1 VFFGYILQLVE
12 QRGRLKDFD
21 LKERSDSRIKIK
33 KLSEGGL
40 MRQIFVCITL
50 LGILGMALGCK
61 QKAQFEPA
69 DLVLRH
75 GKVLTMDLS
84 RSQAE
89 ALAIRGD
96 TLLAVGS
103 DSEIEAY
110 IGKGTEVIDLEGKL
124 AVPGLID
131 GHGHYMTLG
140 ESLMGID
147 LRPPQ
152 DWQEIV
158 DLVAAAARE
167 AHPGE
172 WIVGRG
178 WHQDKWREIPSPNVE
193 GFPIHHALSEG
204 SPDNPVMLI
213 HVSGH
218 GIFVNAR
225 ALKEC
230 QITRETPNPPG
241 GEIVRDSGGNP
252 TGMLR
257 ETAQDVAREKYAE
270 YRSLRPP
277 EVIEKELRLQVKL
290 AAEEALSNGITTFHD
305 MGETFEILDLFK
317 TMADEGNLPLRL
329 YVAIDEPSEI
339 MEQNLA
345 KYRMI
350 GYGNGYLTVRTI
362 GERVLDGA
370 LGTHGGW
377 LLEPYSD
384 MPRTTGFNVIP
395 LEEIRRS
402 AELAAQHGYQMAI
415 QGIGDR
421 ATRELLNIYEDIFRK
436 NPEKKDFRWRIEHC
450 QVIHPDDLVRFAELG
465 VIASV
470 RGVFATSDGPWVVK
484 RLGEE
489 RTRERGYLY
498 RTMLESGLVVV
509 NGTDPPV
516 EDIDPVANFYCSV
529 TRKMA
534 DGRIFFPEQRLTRQ
548 QALETYTVNN
558 AYAAFEEGIKGSLEP
573 GKLADIT
580 VFTKDLLTIPENE
593 ILSTEVVYTIIG
605 GKVKHQN
612 TKF

>member
-1 VFFGYILQLVE
+1 M
-12 QRGRLKDFD
+12 K
-21 LKERSDSRIKIK
+21 
-33 KLSEGGL
+33 
-40 MRQIFVCITL
+40 QIFVCITVC
-50 LGILGMALGCK
+50 GILGMVMGCK
-61 QKAQFEPA
+61 QETQHEPA

-75 GKVLTMDLS
+75 GKILTIDS
-84 RSQAE
+84 VRSEVE
-89 ALAIRGD
+89 ALAIRGE

-110 IGKGTEVIDLEGKL
+110 VGKNTEVIDLEGKL

-131 GHGHYMTLG
+131 GHGHYMLLG

-152 DWQEIV
+152 TWQEIV
-158 DLVAAAARE
+158 DLVTVAVRE
-167 AHPGE
+167 AKPGE

-178 WHQDKWREIPSPNVE
+178 WHQDKWKEIPIPNVE
-193 GFPIHHALSEG
+193 GLPVHHALSEV
-204 SPDNPVMLI
+204 SPNNPVMLI

-218 GIFVNAR
+218 GIFVNAA
-225 ALKEC
+225 ALKESK
-230 QITRETPNPPG
+230 ITRDTSDPAG
-241 GEIVRDSGGNP
+241 GEIVRDGEGNP

-257 ETAQDVAREKYAE
+257 ETAQDAVREKYAE
-270 YRSLRPP
+270 HRSSRPQ
-277 EVIEKELRLQVKL
+277 EVIEEELRLQVKL
-290 AAEEALSNGITTFHD
+290 AAEEAISNGITSFHD
-305 MGETFEILDLFK
+305 MGETFEIVDLLK
-317 TMADEGNLPLRL
+317 TMADEGTLPLRL

-345 KYRMI
+345 KYRMV
-350 GYGNGYLTVRTI
+350 GYGNGFLTVRTI

-384 MPRTTGFNVIP
+384 MPRGSGFNVIP
-395 LEEIRRS
+395 VEEIRRS
-402 AELAAQHGYQMAI
+402 AELAAQHDYQMAI

-421 ATRELLNIYEDIFRK
+421 ATRELLNIYEEIFLN
-436 NPEKKDFRWRIEHC
+436 NPDKKDFRWRIEHC
-450 QVIHPDDLVRFAELG
+450 QVIHPEDLKRFPKLG

-470 RGVFATSDGPWVVK
+470 RGVFATSDGPWVIK
-484 RLGEE
+484 RLGED
-489 RTRERGYLY
+489 RAQERGYLY
-498 RTMLESGLVVV
+498 QSMIKSGIRVV

-534 DGRIFFPEQRLTRQ
+534 DGRVFFPEQRLTRQ

-558 AYAAFEEGIKGSLEP
+558 AYSAFEEDIKGSLEP

-580 VFTKDLLTIPENE
+580 VFSKDLLTIPEDE
-593 ILSTEVVYTIIG
+593 ILSAEVVYTIIG
-605 GKVKHQN
+605 GKVMFRKN
-612 TKF
+612 GF